1 MKFVQFQLKTD
12 NKTRLGVSSDD
23 GSKITDLTSIY
34 GSQMI
39 DFIKA
44 DHSLNDIKSKMT
56 NIDAIKTS
64 DVLLLPPVTN
74 PEKILCV
81 GLNYKGHCD
90 EQNKP
95 YPKEPM
101 FFSKFASTLVGPHDD
116 VISHKISNV
125 CF

>member
-1 MKFVQFQLKTD
+1 
-12 NKTRLGVSSDD
+12 
-23 GSKITDLTSIY
+23 
-34 GSQMI
+34 MI
-39 DFIKA
+39 DFIKS
-44 DHSLNDIKSKMT
+44 DHSLNEVKSKMS
-56 NIDAIKTS
+56 NVDAIFKTS
-64 DVLLLPPVTN
+64 DVKLLSPVTN

-116 VISHKISNV
+116 VIAHKISNV
-125 CF
+125 R

>member
-1 MKFVQFQLKTD
+1 MRFVQFQLKTD
-12 NKTRLGVSSDD
+12 QKTRLGVSSED
-23 GSKITDLTSIY
+23 GQKITDLTSIY
-34 GSQMI
+34 GGEMI
-39 DFIKA
+39 DFIKS
-44 DHSLNDIKSKMT
+44 DHSLNEVKSKMS
-56 NIDAIKTS
+56 NVDAIFKTS
-64 DVLLLPPVTN
+64 DVKLLSPVTN

-116 VISHKISNV
+116 VIAHKISNV
-125 CF
+125 R

>member
-1 MKFVQFQLKTD
+1 MRFVQFQLKSD
-12 NKTRLGVSSDD
+12 QKTRLGVSSED
-23 GSKITDLTSIY
+23 GQKITDLTSIY
-34 GSQMI
+34 GGEMI
-39 DFIKA
+39 DFIKS
-44 DHSLNDIKSKMT
+44 DHSLNEVKSKMS
-56 NIDAIKTS
+56 NVDAIFKTS
-64 DVLLLPPVTN
+64 DVKLLSPVTN

-116 VISHKISNV
+116 VIAHKISNV
-125 CF
+125 R